1 MKEPP
6 PRRWLL
12 WAKHGFRHGD
22 EMGADHRGQLW
33 PNPTSP
39 RLKSPR
45 AAKRTDLPRLAPPRA
60 PQLTTGLGTP
70 SLGALCFLLRVPG
83 QSLFHPGC
91 DLVIFWRQVG

>member
-45 AAKRTDLPRLAPPRA
+45 AAKRTDLPRLAPTR
-60 PQLTTGLGTP
+60 P
-70 SLGALCFLLRVPG
+70 SPG
-83 QSLFHPGC
+83 PPADHRSRDSIPGGSV
-91 DLVIFWRQVG
+91 LPPEGPGSEPFPPWV